1 MIIRNIFK
9 ALFFIL
15 EVLSAPVCQMLQKQ
29 SDRLSPLTL
38 PVKFV
43 QMLNIEK
50 VISKKTLK
58 TLDEVNRLGG
68 VLGDGPLRALCTTVY
83 KDSNKFSITLSALV
97 LA

>member
-1 MIIRNIFK
+1 MNIRNVFK

-43 QMLNIEK
+43 QMLYIEK

-58 TLDEVNRLGG
+58 TLDEVN
-68 VLGDGPLRALCTTVY
+68 
-83 KDSNKFSITLSALV
+83 N
-97 LA
+97 